1 MISYS
6 DPRTVCTFIY
16 EREARLEHAAAWR
29 VGAGVTSG
37 VESNRLFSRELRHCD
52 AASVCLEEDED
63 ERQAVHLSLL
73 AAPLLMKQRHLLL
86 WFPLMSAI

>member
-1 MISYS
+1 MQVSRQVLRAIVYS
-6 DPRTVCTFIY
+6 RGSSANAT
-16 EREARLEHAAAWR
+16 LR
-29 VGAGVTSG
+29 V
-37 VESNRLFSRELRHCD
+37 F
-52 AASVCLEEDED
+52 VCLEEDED